1 MVKPFNWQ
9 QFEARP
15 LVGIL
20 RGFKW
25 SQTRKAVEAII
36 EGGMTTVE
44 VTMNSPDALNQIQSL
59 QTEFADQI
67 NVGAGT
73 VCKASQAEAAI
84 ESGAA
89 FLVTPVVAED
99 VIRVAVQADVPVMVG
114 AMTPTEILKAWDL
127 GATYVKIFPADALGP
142 GYLKSVRGPLS
153 QVRLMPTGGVTIENL
168 AAYLAAG
175 ATAFGI
181 GGPLFDKQQI
191 AAENW
196 AWLTDQARRFSAAY
210 EEARMATNP

>member
-1 MVKPFNWQ
+1 MAKSFNWQ

-20 RGFKW
+20 RGFEW

-36 EGGMTTVE
+36 EGGVTTVE
-44 VTMNSPDALNQIQSL
+44 VTMNSPDALKQIQSL
-59 QTEFADQI
+59 QVEFANQI

-84 ESGAA
+84 ESGAT
-89 FLVTPVVAED
+89 FLVTPTVAED
-99 VIRVAVQADVPVMVG
+99 VIRIAVQADVPVMVG

-127 GATYVKIFPADALGP
+127 GATYVKVFPADALGP
-142 GYLKSVRGPLS
+142 SYLKSVRGPLS
-153 QVRLMPTGGVTIENL
+153 QVRLMPTGGITIENL
-168 AAYLAAG
+168 AAYLHAG
-175 ATAFGI
+175 GTAFGI

-191 AAENW
+191 ADENW
-196 AWLTDQARRFSAAY
+196 TWLTDQARLFVAAY
-210 EEARMATNP
+210 EEARMAVST